1 MVCRL
6 GIWFVAELS
15 QGGPGI
21 SKGSCKALPSCVK
34 LKRNAPYPA
43 FEGFRGKGYLSRLS
57 WSFSANRGE
66 PTGEEGERDLVRAS
80 GNPSP
85 NALMLLRRILRKR
98 EVLAS

>member
-1 MVCRL
+1 MQ
-6 GIWFVAELS
+6 GIAVL
-15 QGGPGI
+15 
-21 SKGSCKALPSCVK
+21 LK

-98 EVLAS
+98 EVSCILTHLSVASRPYGVRCCRLSQ